1 MKIAIIGAGSS
12 YTPEIIEGLVRLSD
26 RLPVEELALV
36 DINAGRLQIMES
48 FCKRYLKRLG
58 GHFQIS
64 ATSRRAALE
73 GSAFVLTQIRVGG
86 NAQRVHDE
94 KIPLRYGVI
103 GQETTGPGGMF
114 KALRTI
120 PVMLDIARDVMEYS
134 PEAWMI
140 NYTNPTG
147 LIVEALARQSG
158 VRIAGLCAGGFFPRW
173 FTSQALDVNRERVS
187 YDYVGLNHMN
197 FAFNIRVDG
206 RLLSNEEFNRVA
218 DQANWGAVS
227 HELMKTLRLIPSPY
241 LQYYFHR
248 SKKVKEAAGKAYTRG
263 EEVQK
268 LEEEIFAAY
277 ADQSQSEKPAALA
290 KRGGGGYSEV
300 ALGVMDALYNNVE
313 KRFVVNVPQGG
324 AVPGYAPEAVFEI
337 PCLVSASGIQPLSVP
352 YIPAA
357 VQGIIAAVK
366 NYEQL
371 AVEAALT
378 GNRETALIALMAHPL
393 VGDYDIACPMLE
405 EMLEANRAYLPQF
418 FPDGRYPKSGYFER
432 DPTRD

>member
-12 YTPEIIEGLVRLSD
+12 YTPEIIERLVKLSD
-26 RLPVEELALV
+26 RLPVKEVALV
-36 DINAGRLQIMES
+36 DINPNRLQIMEG
-48 FCKRYLKRLG
+48 FCKRYLQRLG
-58 GHFQIS
+58 GHFLIS
-64 ATSRRAALE
+64 ATSDRRKALE
-73 GSAFVLTQIRVGG
+73 GSSFVLTQIRVGG
-86 NAQRVHDE
+86 NAQRVYDE

-120 PVMLDIARDVMEYS
+120 PVMVDIARDVLQYC
-134 PEAWMI
+134 PEAWVI

-147 LIVEALARQSG
+147 LVVEALARQPG
-158 VRIAGLCAGGFFPRW
+158 VRIAGLCAGVLFQGW
-173 FTSQALDVNRERVS
+173 FTSQALGVNSERVS

-197 FAFNIRVDG
+197 FAFNLRVDG
-206 RLLSNEEFNRVA
+206 RLLSDAEFDRVA
-218 DQANWGAVS
+218 EKANRGSVNQ
-227 HELMKTLRLIPSPY
+227 ELMKALRLIPSPY

-248 SKKVKEAAGKAYTRG
+248 AQKVKEAAGKAYTRG

-277 ADQSQSEKPAALA
+277 ADPGQSEKPAALA

-300 ALGVMDALYNNVE
+300 ALGLMDALYNNVE
-313 KRFVVNVPQGG
+313 KRFIVNVPQGG
-324 AVPGYAPEAVFEI
+324 AMPGYAPEAVFEI
-337 PCLVSASGIQPLSVP
+337 PCLVSASGIQPLNVP
-352 YIPAA
+352 YIPAP

-378 GNRETALIALMAHPL
+378 GNRQTALFALIAHPL
-393 VGDYDIACPMLE
+393 VGDYDIACPMLD

-418 FPDGRYPKSGYFER
+418 FPASR
-432 DPTRD
+432 

>member
-12 YTPEIIEGLVRLSD
+12 YTPEIIEGLVKLSD
-26 RLPVEELALV
+26 RLPVNELALV
-36 DINAGRLQIMES
+36 DINVERLQIMEG

-58 GHFQIS
+58 GHFQVT
-64 ATSRRAALE
+64 ATTNRRAALE
-73 GSAFVLTQIRVGG
+73 GSSFVLTQIRVGG

-134 PEAWMI
+134 PQAWVI

-158 VRIAGLCAGGFFPRW
+158 VHIAGLCAGALFPGW
-173 FTSQALDVNRERVS
+173 FTRQALDVSSERVS
-187 YDYVGLNHMN
+187 YDYIGLNHMN
-197 FAFNIRVDG
+197 FAFNLRVDG
-206 RLLSNEEFNRVA
+206 RLLSSEEFDRVA
-218 DQANWGAVS
+218 DKANWGSVDPG
-227 HELMKTLRLIPSPY
+227 LMKTLRLIPSPY

-290 KRGGGGYSEV
+290 KRGGGGYSEI
-300 ALGVMDALYNNVE
+300 AMGVMDALYNNVE
-313 KRFVVNVPQGG
+313 KRFIVNVPQGG
-324 AVPGYAPEAVFEI
+324 AVPGYAPDAVFEI

-352 YIPAA
+352 SIPAA

-378 GNRETALIALMAHPL
+378 GNREMALLALMAHPL

-405 EMLEANRAYLPQF
+405 EMLQANRAYLPQF
-418 FPDGRYPKSGYFER
+418 FPVGQ
-432 DPTRD
+432 

>member
-36 DINAGRLQIMES
+36 DINPSRLQTMES
-48 FCKRYLKRLG
+48 FCRRYLRHLG
-58 GHFQIS
+58 GHFQINAAS
-64 ATSRRAALE
+64 SRRAALD
-73 GSAFVLTQIRVGG
+73 GATFVLAQIRVGG
-86 NAQRVHDE
+86 NAQRVTDE
-94 KIPLRYGVI
+94 KIPLQYGVI

-114 KALRTI
+114 KALRTT
-120 PVMLDIARDVMEYS
+120 PVMLDIARDVTEVS
-134 PEAWMI
+134 PDAWVI

-147 LIVEALARQSG
+147 LIVEALSRQSE
-158 VRIAGLCAGGFFPRW
+158 VHIAGLCAGGFFPRD
-173 FTSQALDVNRERVS
+173 FTCRALDVGRERVS

-197 FAFNIRVDG
+197 FAFNLRVDG
-206 RLLSNEEFNRVA
+206 RLLSDAEFDRVA
-218 DQANWGAVS
+218 DASNWGAVDPD
-227 HELMKTLRLIPSPY
+227 LMKTLRLIPSPY

-248 SKKVKEAAGKAYTRG
+248 SKKVKEALGKAHTRG

-277 ADQSQSEKPAALA
+277 ADEGQFEKPAALA

-300 ALGVMDALYNNVE
+300 ALGVMDSLYNNLE
-313 KRFVVNVPQGG
+313 KRFIVNVPQGG

-337 PCLVSASGIQPLSVP
+337 PCLVSANCIQPLNVP
-352 YIPAA
+352 AIPAA

-378 GNRETALIALMAHPL
+378 GERQTALMALMAHPL
-393 VGDYDIACPMLE
+393 VGDYDIAHPMLA
-405 EMLEANRAYLPQF
+405 EMLEANRDYLPQF
-418 FPDGRYPKSGYFER
+418 YPDAQYPKKR
-432 DPTRD
+432 VL

>member
-12 YTPEIIEGLVRLSD
+12 YTPEIIEGLVKMSN
-26 RLPVEELALV
+26 RLPVEELTLV
-36 DINAGRLQIMES
+36 DINPERLQIMEN
-48 FCKRYLKRLG
+48 FCKRYLQRLG

-64 ATSRRAALE
+64 AVNNRRAALE
-73 GSAFVLTQIRVGG
+73 GSSFVLTQIRVGG
-86 NAQRVHDE
+86 NAQRVYDE

-120 PVMLDIARDVMEYS
+120 PVMLDIARDVMEYC
-134 PEAWMI
+134 PQAWMI

-158 VRIAGLCAGGFFPRW
+158 VHIAGLCAGGLFPAW
-173 FTSQALDVNRERVS
+173 FTSRALEVNSERVS
-187 YDYVGLNHMN
+187 YDYIGLNHMN

-206 RLLSNEEFNRVA
+206 RLLSSEEFDRVA
-218 DQANWGAVS
+218 GKANQGAVDY
-227 HELMKTLRLIPSPY
+227 ELMKTLRLIPSPY

-248 SKKVKEAAGKAYTRG
+248 SKKVKEAAGKTYTRG

-277 ADQSQSEKPAALA
+277 ADPNLSDKPAALA
-290 KRGGGGYSEV
+290 KRGGGGYSDV
-300 ALGVMDALYNNVE
+300 ALGVMDALHNNVE
-313 KRFVVNVPQGG
+313 KRFIVNVPQRG

-337 PCLVSASGIQPLSVP
+337 PCLVSASGIQPLNVP

-378 GNRETALIALMAHPL
+378 GNRQTALLALMAHPL
-393 VGDYDIACPMLE
+393 VGDYDIACPMLD
-405 EMLEANRAYLPQF
+405 EMLQANRAYLPQF
-418 FPDGRYPKSGYFER
+418 FRNGQ
-432 DPTRD
+432 

>member
-12 YTPEIIEGLVRLSD
+12 YTPEIIEGLVKLSE
-26 RLPVEELALV
+26 RLPVTELALM
-36 DINAGRLQIMES
+36 DINADRLQIMES
-48 FCKRYLKRLG
+48 FCKRYLEHLG
-58 GHFQIS
+58 GHFLIS
-64 ATSRRAALE
+64 ASGSRRAALE
-73 GSAFVLTQIRVGG
+73 GATFVLTQIRVGG
-86 NAQRVHDE
+86 NAQRVYDE
-94 KIPLRYGVI
+94 KIPLHYGVI

-120 PVMLDIARDVMEYS
+120 PVMVDIARDVMQYC

-147 LIVEALARQSG
+147 LVVEALARQSG
-158 VRIAGLCAGGFFPRW
+158 VRIAGLCAGGLFPRW
-173 FTSQALDVNRERVS
+173 FTSRALEVSSERVS
-187 YDYVGLNHMN
+187 YDYIGLNHMN
-197 FAFNIRVDG
+197 FAFNLRVDG
-206 RLLSNEEFNRVA
+206 RLLSDAEFDRVA
-218 DQANWGAVS
+218 ENANRGTVNQD
-227 HELMKTLRLIPSPY
+227 LMKMLRLIPSPY

-248 SKKVKEAAGKAYTRG
+248 VKTVKDAAAKAHTRG

-268 LEEEIFAAY
+268 LEEEVFAAY
-277 ADQSQSEKPAALA
+277 ADPVQCEKPAALA

-313 KRFVVNVPQGG
+313 KSFIVNVPQRG

-352 YIPAA
+352 AIPAA

-378 GNRETALIALMAHPL
+378 GNRQTALFALMAHPL
-393 VGDYDIACPMLE
+393 VGDYDIARPLLD
-405 EMLEANRAYLPQF
+405 EMLQANRAYLPQF
-418 FPDGRYPKSGYFER
+418 FPDGR
-432 DPTRD
+432 